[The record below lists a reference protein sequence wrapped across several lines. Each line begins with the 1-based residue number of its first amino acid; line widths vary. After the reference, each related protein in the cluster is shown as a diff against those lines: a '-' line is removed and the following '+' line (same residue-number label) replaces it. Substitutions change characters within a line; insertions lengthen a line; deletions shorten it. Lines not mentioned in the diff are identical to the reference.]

1 MTDIGS
7 EAPAWLAVPNARTG
21 ETPGA
26 VPGEV
31 PATVPGAAPGG
42 LPATV
47 SGIPG
52 TVPGAAPAGVPGAGP
67 HPGEDQDAAGGV
79 ESALSPLGRLAEAP
93 VSEHVGIF
101 EDVLTGLEAVLTS
114 VDEPLPDGER

>member
-21 ETPGA
+21 ETPA
-26 VPGEV
+26 TVPGTVPAGV
-31 PATVPGAAPGG
+31 PATVPGAVPGG
-42 LPATV
+42 
-47 SGIPG
+47 
-52 TVPGAAPAGVPGAGP
+52 APAGPAGAPGAGA
-67 HPGEDQDAAGGV
+67 HPAGHQDAQDAAGGV
-79 ESALSPLGRLAEAP
+79 ETALSPLGRLAEAP

-114 VDEPLPDGER
+114 VDEPLPDSER

>member
-21 ETPGA
+21 ES
-26 VPGEV
+26 
-31 PATVPGAAPGG
+31 PATAPG
-42 LPATV
+42 TH
-47 SGIPG
+47 
-52 TVPGAAPAGVPGAGP
+52 AGG
-67 HPGEDQDAAGGV
+67 DQDTAGGA
-79 ESALSPLGRLAEAP
+79 ESALSPLGRLGEAP

-114 VDEPLPDGER
+114 VDEPLPDSEQ

>member
-26 VPGEV
+26 VPGE
-31 PATVPGAAPGG
+31 
-42 LPATV
+42 
-47 SGIPG
+47 
-52 TVPGAAPAGVPGAGP
+52 VPGAGP

>member
-7 EAPAWLAVPNARTG
+7 QAPAWLAVPNARSG
-21 ETPGA
+21 EA
-26 VPGEV
+26 VP
-31 PATVPGAAPGG
+31 PAVHTDG
-42 LPATV
+42 
-47 SGIPG
+47 
-52 TVPGAAPAGVPGAGP
+52 
-67 HPGEDQDAAGGV
+67 DQDAPGGV

-114 VDEPLPDGER
+114 VDEPLPDSER